1 MKSRDLAHW
10 LLLSAFYTAACNE
23 RGNHG
28 HETAPVASLQPSSDH
43 AGHVLVASES
53 EPHSGHGLRETPPET
68 KASVP
73 VGFANFSLDSNRTA
87 GMGLALAPVEE
98 RKFQRTIR
106 TTGAVSLDE
115 TRTSHV
121 HSKVRG
127 WIERVTADFIGKK
140 VVAGTPLCEIYSQ
153 EVYAAQLEFLSV
165 IDQTRSRAAANGAFA
180 EAERAATEKLAAA
193 ARRRLTLWDVPP
205 AQIDKLEQTGQPQRT
220 FTLTAPRSGIIVSR
234 QAIAG
239 MFIDPSTELYVV
251 SDVAKLW
258 VQADIYAADVP
269 WMKVGTL
276 ASLTIEGAESQ
287 RRPATVSFLPPTIE
301 EVTRTLKVR
310 FDLDNKDG
318 RLRPGAFATVELQ
331 VDLGSSLAIPEN
343 AVIRA
348 GSRDI
353 TFVVADGT
361 VEPRAVSLGP
371 IVDGYYKV
379 ESGVSRGESV
389 AVGAQFLIDS
399 ESRLRAT
406 SSPGASHGGH

>member
-1 MKSRDLAHW
+1 MKTPTLLPILA
-10 LLLSAFYTAACNE
+10 LLAATACNE
-23 RGNHG
+23 HG
-28 HETAPVASLQPSSDH
+28 SHSEGAGPSAHPMPPAAPPPH
-43 AGHVLVASES
+43 AGHRMAES
-53 EPHSGHGLRETPPET
+53 PATT
-68 KASVP
+68 NTSVP
-73 VGFANFSLDSNRTA
+73 TGFAEFQLDASRAA
-87 GMGLALAPVEE
+87 GMGLALAPVES

-106 TTGAVSLDE
+106 TTGVVSLDE

-140 VVAGTPLCEIYSQ
+140 VFAGTPLCEIYSQ

-165 IDQTRSRAAANGAFA
+165 IDQTRARSQAQGAFA
-180 EAERAATEKLAAA
+180 DAERAASEKLAAA

-205 AQIDKLEQTGQPQRT
+205 AQIQKLEQTGQPQRT
-220 FTLTAPRSGIIVSR
+220 FTLTAPRSGIVVSR

-239 MFIDPSTELYVV
+239 MFIDPGTELYVV
-251 SDVAKLW
+251 SDVSKLW
-258 VQADIYAADVP
+258 AQADIYATDVP
-269 WMKVGTL
+269 WMKVGTP
-276 ASLTIEGAESQ
+276 ASLTVEGMDSAA
-287 RRPATVSFLPPTIE
+287 RAATVSFLPPTIE
-301 EVTRTLKVR
+301 EATRTLKVR

-331 VDLGSSLAIPEN
+331 VDLGTSLAIPEN

-353 TFVVADGT
+353 AFVVAGAV

-371 IVDGYYKV
+371 VVDGYYRV
-379 ESGVSRGESV
+379 ESGVTQGESV

-406 SSPGASHGGH
+406 SSPGAGHGGH